1 MFCYL
6 KSFDGKY
13 ISMSP
18 NDLSTRKVFGVRSVL
33 IFPHSFPAVSS
44 PFSLHFQ
51 VKISESQFFSVE
63 LSAVLIGLN
72 EASLPWIIS
81 LFLIS
86 FSLLLA

>member
-1 MFCYL
+1 MSCYL

-13 ISMSP
+13 ISISP

-44 PFSLHFQ
+44 PLRLHFQ

-63 LSAVLIGLN
+63 LFAVLIGLN
-72 EASLPWIIS
+72 EASLP
-81 LFLIS
+81 
-86 FSLLLA
+86 